1 MAGCGCEC
9 CYCRR
14 KFGIPPYEGGRCST
28 CYDDIT
34 SSIGHAVS
42 SNEYSEEQVA
52 AIVWLY
58 QSHCRCISPD
68 CQRLLWTLPSDI
80 RTLTDRHG
88 RYLDH
93 LAYPETHRVSP
104 WIRVLLTAVNE
115 TVFVRSAHEPGR
127 VYFRRARRIE
137 EEDPIPLG
145 WPPGGYQ

>member
-1 MAGCGCEC
+1 MSGMGCEC
-9 CYCRR
+9 QWCRR
-14 KFGIPPYEGGRCST
+14 KLGNPPYRRGRCVT

-52 AIVWLY
+52 AIVRLY

-68 CQRLLWTLPSDI
+68 CQRLLWTLPSAI

-88 RYLDH
+88 RYLD
-93 LAYPETHRVSP
+93 AAEYPETHRVSP

-115 TVFVRSAHEPGR
+115 TVFVRSAHETGT

-137 EEDPIPLG
+137 EEDPIP
-145 WPPGGYQ
+145 PPGGYQ